1 MRAAPASPMR
11 WATSSAQL
19 GWRAALLLSRPNA
32 NPRLALALG
41 LAAGCAAPPGGLG
54 PGKGAGD
61 TAGALVEDTAEDD
74 DLHAI
79 DDAPDAGCA
88 ALGCLRSARS
98 LGRYSRAALAPALAE
113 GVVLDNGYEVL
124 SVEYLTEGGVATA
137 TVTLPLDLAADPP
150 AEGHPV
156 VVNAHGTVGL
166 DDPCRLSGTVS
177 GAGLA
182 GLFGGRGAIGVAP
195 DYPGLGGP
203 GLHRYLDA
211 RSEGTSVLDAV
222 RAALQLARW
231 RGLRSSGRAAV
242 VGLSQG
248 GHAALSAAALHSRY
262 APELDLR
269 AFAAAGPASV
279 FEEQWRAGL
288 GVEGPHL
295 VMHALLVWSF
305 AEAAGASRDGIWAE
319 GVSGWIDGHLLE
331 RCYWSPSFGSEPLL
345 TDGFPVEAAAVFSP
359 AFLRAYAA
367 GDWSAWPF
375 MAERFAANRVAPWLD
390 LGEQTAP
397 LAIWQ
402 GTADATVLAV
412 DTQAMVRALRA
423 GDIDV
428 ELHLVEGAGHT
439 DTAFGF
445 LAAPERATAES
456 VAWVQARLA
465 D

>member
-1 MRAAPASPMR
+1 MLLNRPRANP
-11 WATSSAQL
+11 
-19 GWRAALLLSRPNA
+19 RAALA
-32 NPRLALALG
+32 VALAV
-41 LAAGCAAPPGGLG
+41 GCAEPTRGSGGDR
-54 PGKGAGD
+54 AGD
-61 TAGALVEDTAEDD
+61 SADALFEDD
-74 DLHAI
+74 DLQPVN
-79 DDAPDAGCA
+79 DAPADDCA

-124 SVEYLTEGGVATA
+124 SVAYLTESGVATA
-137 TVTLPLDLAADPP
+137 TVTLPFDLAADPP

-211 RSEGTSVLDAV
+211 RSEATSVLDAV

-231 RGLRSSGRAAV
+231 QGLPSSGRAAV

-248 GHAALSAAALHSRY
+248 GHAVLSAAALHSRY

-269 AFAAAGPASV
+269 AFAASGPASV
-279 FEEQWRAGL
+279 FEEQWRAGI

-319 GVSGWIDGHLLE
+319 GVADWIDDHLLE

-345 TDGFPVEAAAVFSP
+345 TEGFPVAAESVFSP
-359 AFLRAYAA
+359 AFLRAYEAS
-367 GDWSAWPF
+367 DWSAWPF
-375 MAERFAANRVAPWLD
+375 MAERFAANRVTPWLD
-390 LGEQTAP
+390 VGEQTAP

-402 GTADATVLAV
+402 GTADATVLAA
-412 DTQAMVRALRA
+412 DTQAMVRELRA

-428 ELHLVEGAGHT
+428 ELNLVEGAGHT
-439 DTAFGF
+439 NTAFGF
-445 LAAPERATAES
+445 VATPEMATEES
-456 VAWVQARLA
+456 VAWVQARLE